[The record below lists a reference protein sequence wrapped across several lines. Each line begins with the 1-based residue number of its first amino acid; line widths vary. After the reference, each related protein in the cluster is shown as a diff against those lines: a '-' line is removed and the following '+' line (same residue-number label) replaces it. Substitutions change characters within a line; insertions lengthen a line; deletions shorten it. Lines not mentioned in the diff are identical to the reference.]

1 MAMTTTIQIVIQTAG
16 LIVDSQ
22 KPIKTD
28 AALSSAGS
36 TITQLYL
43 KRMRNVSYQLQAN
56 PIVPVIPA
64 HGKRQARVYE
74 AFS

>member
-1 MAMTTTIQIVIQTAG
+1 MRLNHSPAPIKLIATTTTIQIEIQTAP
-16 LIVDSQ
+16 LIVLFQ

-43 KRMRNVSYQLQAN
+43 
-56 PIVPVIPA
+56 
-64 HGKRQARVYE
+64 
-74 AFS
+74 